1 MLSII
6 LLILQVIA
14 IISYPPILASIY
26 LGENVIEYLDY
37 KTCKDIDDLTSEI
50 GIKIKKDCDKLI
62 NVKYQIYAA
71 TICFILALI
80 MYTISIYFEYKKN
93 EKLFFI
99 CISIGVIFSI
109 SSLVLL
115 FSIPITIVRITN
127 KIDKELKTNLNIKLS
142 DLVYTFKNI
151 DVSNDTISRYV
162 WHGSILS
169 IMFTLF
175 TIIISVVNIIMYLKS
190 KKKK

>member
-50 GIKIKKDCDKLI
+50 DIKIKKDCDKLI

-71 TICFILALI
+71 MICFILAI
-80 MYTISIYFEYKKN
+80 TMYTVSIYFEYKKN
-93 EKLFFI
+93 EKLFFT
-99 CISIGVIFSI
+99 CVSFGVIFSV
-109 SSLVLL
+109 SALVLL

-127 KIDKELKTNLNIKLS
+127 KIDKEAEKKINTGVVKLLESLTDNTN
-142 DLVYTFKNI
+142 Y
-151 DVSNDTISRYV
+151 ISRYA
-162 WHGSILS
+162 WNGSILS

-190 KKKK
+190 KKRK